1 MRSTDV
7 ELQEFKLPETKYQS
21 SSPRG
26 EGVRRIMIPT
36 QTENNILLQQDEHA
50 HKITNLYSCCCFTK
64 PTDRRLLTFL
74 AQFGMSVLVIIFAI
88 YKLSTENNCACD
100 PINNSNV
107 FYSSILMGTI
117 GIWLPS
123 PSINKHGVS

>member
-1 MRSTDV
+1 MKASDMI
-7 ELQEFKLPETKYQS
+7 ELQEFKYAGPAT

-26 EGVRRIMIPT
+26 EGSRRLTVSPTESKIIMA
-36 QTENNILLQQDEHA
+36 ENEQHHSIQ
-50 HKITNLYSCCCFTK
+50 NLYSCCCFSR

-74 AQFGMSVLVIIFAI
+74 AQFGMSVLVIIFSI

-107 FYSSILMGTI
+107 FYSSILMGTV

-123 PSINKHGVS
+123 PRPLS